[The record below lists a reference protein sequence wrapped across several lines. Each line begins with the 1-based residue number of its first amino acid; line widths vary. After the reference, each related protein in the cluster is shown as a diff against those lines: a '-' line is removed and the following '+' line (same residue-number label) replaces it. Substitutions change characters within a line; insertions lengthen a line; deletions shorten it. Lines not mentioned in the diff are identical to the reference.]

1 MRATIPYPQDYELT
15 LARIIAVRLKGLQ
28 DQARALEQVLGRLHH
43 PDYGACHGCGEPIP
57 FAELEADPAAER
69 CATCSKGER

>member
-1 MRATIPYPQDYELT
+1 MRATVPYPQDYELT

-28 DQARALEQVLGRLHH
+28 AQARALEQALGRLHH
-43 PDYGACHGCGEPIP
+43 ADYGACRGCDEPIP

-69 CATCSKGER
+69 CGACTKGER